1 MVTNKFQKEKCPKCK
16 KQEGLELIY
25 GAPTREEAER
35 IKRGLAKP
43 GGLRPESGPV
53 FKWNCGNCGYVWG
66 SA

>member
-1 MVTNKFQKEKCPKCK
+1 MVTNKFQKEKCPNCT

-35 IKRGLAKP
+35 VKQGLAKP
-43 GGLRPESGPV
+43 GGFRPESGLV
-53 FKWNCGNCGYVWG
+53 FKWNCSNCGYVWG